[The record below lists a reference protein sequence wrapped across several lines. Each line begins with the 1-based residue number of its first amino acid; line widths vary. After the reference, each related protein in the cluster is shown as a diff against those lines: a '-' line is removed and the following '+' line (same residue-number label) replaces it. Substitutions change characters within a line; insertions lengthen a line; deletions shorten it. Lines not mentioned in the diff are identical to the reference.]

1 MKKIFSGI
9 LCALLAFGMVAC
21 GGSGNNS
28 GSSVQNFQGGIGSN
42 WLYKAAERFQEQY
55 KNEHFEDGKTG
66 VYVDITPEQPN
77 SSTLSTSAYHIIFEE
92 RY

>member
-9 LCALLAFGMVAC
+9 LCALLAFGLVAC

-28 GSSVQNFQGGIGSN
+28 GSSVPADLDTKTVIKVQNFPGGIGSN

-55 KNEHFEDGKTG
+55 KTNILKMAKRAF
-66 VYVDITPEQPN
+66 
-77 SSTLSTSAYHIIFEE
+77 TLI
-92 RY
+92 